1 MCRVRMEAAI
11 ALGQVAGRSPDAT
24 GVDHL
29 LRFCQGRLF
38 DSSLGMPAAWQFA
51 DLAEHYVNQVCIWR
65 SSLCLALLCKLPYA
79 LLVPSGISNSSWGR
93 AEVPDGIILR
103 Q

>member
-38 DSSLGMPAAWQFA
+38 DSALGMPAAWQFA
-51 DLAEHYVNQVCIWR
+51 DLAEHYVNQVGLAR
-65 SSLCLALLCKLPYA
+65 LALIPLPGLA
-79 LLVPSGISNSSWGR
+79 LPS
-93 AEVPDGIILR
+93 DR
-103 Q
+103 QTA

>member
-51 DLAEHYVNQVCIWR
+51 DLAEHYVNQARTRGTHHNAWPGFA
-65 SSLCLALLCKLPYA
+65 S
-79 LLVPSGISNSSWGR
+79 
-93 AEVPDGIILR
+93 
-103 Q
+103 